1 MPPIVFL
8 KNILV
13 NLVQKCTKICIKI
26 QLKKSGA
33 RVDKFV
39 EVLQQI
45 WVRVSNA
52 RRRRH
57 RRVARSPIED
67 MAFCAPRRVAICV
80 ASLQEMLGLT
90 TKDEDF
96 SEVWLTRDQFGSTF
110 IDQLGLT
117 DKNGLLEL
125 SMGLSK
131 IGAKIF
137 KIRGGLNFRTSKSQA
152 VHQLSL
158 RLQLHSLLL
167 SFYLKNSAKKI
178 KNSEISS
185 RGYHRA
191 DAEQQIYEVMHSN
204 C

>member
-110 IDQLGLT
+110 KWLDG
-117 DKNGLLEL
+117 
-125 SMGLSK
+125 
-131 IGAKIF
+131 
-137 KIRGGLNFRTSKSQA
+137 
-152 VHQLSL
+152 
-158 RLQLHSLLL
+158 
-167 SFYLKNSAKKI
+167 
-178 KNSEISS
+178 
-185 RGYHRA
+185 
-191 DAEQQIYEVMHSN
+191 
-204 C
+204 